1 MVSSHMVEIKGG
13 AKDLDSI
20 KEEIRKKLQISTA
33 ANISVSGDMM
43 TINKETTWAKI
54 SGTITLNKRGSDVE
68 VYYNRNKNWTSTA
81 YVVACVLLCLTL
93 IGPVLPWYLGN
104 KDADEL
110 DNAVKQTLSI
120 ISNR

>member
-1 MVSSHMVEIKGG
+1 MVSSHMAEIKGG

-20 KEEIRKKLQISTA
+20 KEEIRKKVVISTT
-33 ANISVSGDMM
+33 ANISAAGD
-43 TINKETTWAKI
+43 TITLNKQTTWAKI
-54 SGTITLNKRGSDVE
+54 SGTITLNKHGSDVE
-68 VYYNRNKNWTSTA
+68 VYYNRNKSWTTTA

-104 KDADEL
+104 KDADEF
-110 DNAVKQTLSI
+110 DNAVIQTITI